1 MPSVMRIGFDNSPGI
16 VSNKMECLTT
26 KGNQNSRHFN
36 HVFVQQFIFAFNPG
50 YENQLQL
57 FFWQS
62 IAVIFWQSVGYV
74 LFFCYR
80 LSCKWTSALV
90 MVI

>member
-26 KGNQNSRHFN
+26 KGNQNCRHFN

-57 FFWQS
+57 FFGNQLL
-62 IAVIFWQSVGYV
+62 
-74 LFFCYR
+74 LFFGN
-80 LSCKWTSALV
+80 LSGMFCFFLLP
-90 MVI
+90 IEL